1 MTTGRENIL
10 QKLDA
15 FTRKYYKNKLLRG
28 LIWFITGAVSMFFIT
43 SFLEYI
49 GRFNT
54 TVRTVLFFTFIL
66 FSLGILYRF
75 VITPV
80 LQLYR
85 LGKRID
91 HKQAAI
97 IIGKHFPEIRDKLL
111 NTLQLEES
119 DQAGSSDLLR
129 AAIRQ
134 KTDQLRPIPF
144 QQAVDLRSNV
154 KYIKYALIPLGV
166 LFLVILVAP
175 GFSDSTRRIVQ
186 YNEDFVPQAPFSF
199 VLDESA
205 LRAVQNEDYTLSLR
219 TEGEVVPSEV
229 YIEIEGYPF
238 KMKSNGPGKFEHTIK
253 RLSDDVNLRFE
264 AEGFQS
270 KWYTL
275 DVMARPALLDFDAYL
290 DYPDYTSLNHEKLEN
305 AVDLQVPAG
314 TKIRWEFNA
323 RNAQFMDVISG
334 TDVKKVPRKKDK
346 YALNM
351 QFLDNRRVRVRTG
364 NDNIPKG
371 DSLEFN
377 VQVIPDNFPQI
388 TMEERADSGRT
399 KIKYLL
405 GEIRDDYGFSRLLFK
420 YRFLK
425 SDNEEKVR
433 AGQKSEVIH
442 IGAGSTV
449 QSYYHYWELDALN
462 IQASDKVEYY
472 FEVWDND
479 RVNGAKSARSKSQV
493 FEAPS
498 LEDLNA
504 LTEKTNE
511 EIKSDI
517 NKSKKSIDAMNR
529 ELEDLERKMTEKKQ
543 LTWEEKKKVKELLEE
558 HKKLQ
563 QDMQNI
569 LDQNKQNNTRESEF
583 KQLDEEIMQKQE
595 ELQDLFEKVMDE
607 EMKEL
612 MQQIEELMQ
621 QNQKEELMEKL
632 DQLKFSDK
640 EINKQMDR
648 MLEQLKQLQLEK
660 KVNETVEK
668 LDKLAKEQKELSEET
683 KDKAKDKEELK
694 KKQEDLTKKFDK
706 VKEDIK
712 DIEKKNKDLER
723 PLNLDID
730 KPKEKHEEVQKDQKE
745 SQKSLDKNKRDD
757 ASEKQE
763 DAADGMKEMAQEMQ
777 QQMDQAMQE
786 QESVDYNTLREILE
800 NLVQVSKDQEDLMEE
815 FKTMRNYNPRY
826 VEMGQVQK
834 KIKDDTRMIEDS
846 LFSLSKRVKQIEY
859 FVNKEIGKVNEHMDR
874 TMSELGE
881 RRTRNVVTNQQYVM
895 TSLNNL
901 ALMLSESLE
910 QMQQQ
915 MQSKKQGAGSCK
927 NPGANQKSGAGKQMK
942 SLRQMQESLK
952 KQLEQMSK
960 GMKQGGESKPGSK
973 EFAEAAAMQS
983 AIRKKLRDMKA
994 QLEKE
999 GKGKKLGNLGKTEEM
1014 MDDLEKDLYNKRI
1027 NQNVLERQQEILTR
1041 LLEHEKAER
1050 EQEKDEQRKS
1060 NEGQDFERELPPSI
1074 EEYLK
1079 QKEKEQE
1086 LLRSLPPDL
1095 KPYYKQKVREYF
1107 NSINREQ

>member
-1 MTTGRENIL
+1 MTTGKEIIL

-28 LIWFITGAVSMFFIT
+28 LIWFTAGAVSLFFLT

-54 TVRTVLFFTFIL
+54 TVRTGLFFAFLIFSLAIL
-66 FSLGILYRF
+66 FKY
-75 VITPV
+75 VVVPV

-85 LGKRID
+85 LGNRID
-91 HKQAAI
+91 HKQAAV
-97 IIGKHFPEIRDKLL
+97 IIGKHFPEIKDKLL

-119 DQAGSSDLLR
+119 EAAQHNELLR

-134 KTDQLRPIPF
+134 KTEQLRPIPF

-154 KYIKYALIPLGV
+154 RYLKYALIPLAV

-186 YNEDFVPQAPFSF
+186 YNEEFIPQAPFRF
-199 VLDESA
+199 VLDESD
-205 LRAVQNEDYTLSLR
+205 LKAVQNEDYTLTLR
-219 TEGEVVPSEV
+219 TEGEVIPSEV
-229 YIEIEGYPF
+229 YVELEGYPF
-238 KMKSNGPGKFEHTIK
+238 KMKSRSPGEFVHTIK

-264 AEGFQS
+264 AEGFLS
-270 KWYTL
+270 EWFTL
-275 DVMARPALLDFDAYL
+275 DVLARPALLDFKAFL
-290 DYPDYTSLNHEKLEN
+290 DYPDYTALTDEKLDN

-323 RNAQFMDVISG
+323 RNAQYMDVIADSEI
-334 TDVKKVPRKKDK
+334 KKVPRKEDM
-346 YALNM
+346 YSLDL
-351 QFLDNRRVRVRTG
+351 QFLDNKRVRVRTG

-388 TMEERADSGRT
+388 TMEEKADSSRT

-405 GEIRDDYGFSRLLFK
+405 GEIRDDYGFSKLLFK

-425 SDNEEKVR
+425 SDDEAKVQ
-433 AGQKSEVIH
+433 AGEKSEVMH
-442 IGAGSTV
+442 INRGSNV
-449 QSYYHYWELDALN
+449 QSYYHYWNLSDLN
-462 IQASDKVEYY
+462 IQASDKIEYY

-479 RVNGAKSARSKSQV
+479 RVNGAKSARSKSQI

-498 LEDLNA
+498 LDDLNA

-517 NKSKKSIDAMNR
+517 KDSKKSINAMNR

-543 LTWEEKKKVKELLEE
+543 LTWEEKKKVKELLED

-569 LDQNKQNNTRESEF
+569 LDQNKLNNTRESEF
-583 KQLDEEIMQKQE
+583 KQLDEEIAQKQE

-612 MQQIEELMQ
+612 MEQIEELMQ
-621 QNQKEELMEKL
+621 QNKKDELMEKL
-632 DQLKFSDK
+632 DELDFSDK
-640 EINKQMDR
+640 EISKQMDR

-668 LDKLAKEQKELSEET
+668 LDKLAKKQKELSEET
-683 KDKAKDKEELK
+683 KNKENAKEELD
-694 KKQEDLTKKFDK
+694 KKQEELNKEFDK
-706 VKEDIK
+706 VKKDID

-723 PLNLDID
+723 PLPLDTE
-730 KPKEKHEEVQKDQKE
+730 KPKDKHEEVQKDLKE
-745 SQKSLDKNKRDD
+745 SQKDLGKNKRDD
-757 ASEKQE
+757 ASQKQE
-763 DAADGMKEMAQEMQ
+763 DAADGMKEMSQDLQEQMEQAMQ
-777 QQMDQAMQE
+777 QQE
-786 QESVDYNTLREILE
+786 GEDYNTLREILE

-815 FKTMRNYNPRY
+815 FKTTRNYNPRY
-826 VEMGQVQK
+826 VEMGQIQK

-846 LFSLSKRVKQIEY
+846 LFSLSKRVKQIEH
-859 FVNKEIGKVNEHMDR
+859 FINKEIGKVNEHMDK
-874 TMSELGE
+874 TMAELGE
-881 RRTRNVVTNQQYVM
+881 RRTNKVVMNQQYVM

-915 MQSKKQGAGSCK
+915 MQSNKQGAGSCK
-927 NPGANQKSGAGKQMK
+927 NPGSNQKSGSGQKMK

-952 KQLEQMSK
+952 KQLEEMNQ
-960 GMKQGGESKPGSK
+960 GMKQGGQGKPGSK
-973 EFAEAAAMQS
+973 EFAEAAAMQA
-983 AIRKKLRDMKA
+983 AIRKKLRDIKA

-999 GKGKKLGNLGKTEEM
+999 GKGKKLGNLGQTEQL
-1014 MDDLEKDLYNKRI
+1014 MDDLEQDLYNKRLS
-1027 NQNVLERQQEILTR
+1027 QQVLERQQEILTR

-1060 NEGQDFERELPPSI
+1060 KEGQEFQRELPPSI

-1095 KPYYKQKVREYF
+1095 NSYYKQKVREYF
-1107 NSINREQ
+1107 NAINR